1 MITNM
6 PPEKLIELER
16 AHGYWIGW
24 VDGAFC
30 CNAQRYRNIV
40 GAFSVFTCRILL
52 VMLKACNQ

>member
-24 VDGAFC
+24 VDGALF
-30 CNAQRYRNIV
+30 QFTKILKRSYR
-40 GAFSVFTCRILL
+40 F
-52 VMLKACNQ
+52 

>member
-24 VDGAFC
+24 VDGDFVAIH
-30 CNAQRYRNIV
+30 QDLE
-40 GAFSVFTCRILL
+40 TLLKIL
-52 VMLKACNQ
+52 KREK

>member
-24 VDGAFC
+24 VDVDFVAIH
-30 CNAQRYRNIV
+30 QDLE
-40 GAFSVFTCRILL
+40 TLLKIL
-52 VMLKACNQ
+52 KREK

>member
-1 MITNM
+1 M